1 MAQSPSQ
8 AAPTG
13 LHNLKS
19 PNLSENAASLVLGQL
34 PGPIPYKMAFP
45 VPRPYLSVAASSSCP
60 KDSPSSWRAV
70 SKSILAFTS
79 QS

>member
-19 PNLSENAASLVLGQL
+19 PNLSENAASLVLGQ
-34 PGPIPYKMAFP
+34 IPRKQSGGGERLYNQADNACNAHAKHP
-45 VPRPYLSVAASSSCP
+45 VDKIYS
-60 KDSPSSWRAV
+60 AV
-70 SKSILAFTS
+70 
-79 QS
+79 